1 MPTIDCLPIY
11 VAQKKGIFKKHN
23 QTVQLHTFNAQMD
36 CDTALAGTTAQI
48 AVTDLVRAEYLKKQ
62 AIQLAYPIATNAYWQ
77 LLAAHTSRINNPK
90 QLGDKVVGMTRHSA
104 PDLLTDR
111 IIKQNKT
118 SNSIYKIQVNNVI
131 IRLKMLNSSQLDAA
145 WLTEPQATQARIQK
159 NKVIADSKEQKLT
172 LGVIAVKTQE
182 INQQQI
188 DTFIKAYN
196 EAVDSIQKYG
206 MKTYL
211 KTFKEQYQIDQ
222 KTIDA
227 MPQIKFTHAQTPQ
240 SQEL

>member
-1 MPTIDCLPIY
+1 
-11 VAQKKGIFKKHN
+11 
-23 QTVQLHTFNAQMD
+23 
-36 CDTALAGTTAQI
+36 
-48 AVTDLVRAEYLKKQ
+48 
-62 AIQLAYPIATNAYWQ
+62 
-77 LLAAHTSRINNPK
+77 
-90 QLGDKVVGMTRHSA
+90 
-104 PDLLTDR
+104 
-111 IIKQNKT
+111 
-118 SNSIYKIQVNNVI
+118 
-131 IRLKMLNSSQLDAA
+131 MLNSSQLDAA

-172 LGVIAVKTQE
+172 LGIIAVKTQE

-188 DTFIKAYN
+188 DSFIKAYN